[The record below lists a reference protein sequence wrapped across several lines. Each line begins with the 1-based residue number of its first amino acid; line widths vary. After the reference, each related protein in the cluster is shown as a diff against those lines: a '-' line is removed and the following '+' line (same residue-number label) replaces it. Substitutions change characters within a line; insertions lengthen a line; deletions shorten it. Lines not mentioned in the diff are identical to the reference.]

1 MFGLLH
7 KKEELVPFEIG
18 LKISFSNLKF
28 LVFLLNVVKK
38 YLFLI
43 TRSRFFKQKKNRV
56 LYKKNLK
63 K

>member
-7 KKEELVPFEIG
+7 KKEEWVPFEIG